1 MSEID
6 HYYEIFGLK
15 SGASE
20 QEIVWAYEVPYDQC
34 LRSDVGYLLAFLA
47 FCLLTVAPIVFA
59 NDKTTE
65 LQVKALPGIPEDLLI
80 VYGTGATHAE
90 RGRTTY
96 RISAD
101 GKATCEKRRRSGA
114 TVARQ
119 LKQYQLTKEELKLI
133 IKKVNDVHFF
143 NLKEHCSNPKIRDGS
158 SSYITLTMEKQ
169 SHSVGLL
176 NTSIHEFSE
185 IANLITTII
194 DKKKPM
200 TTSADPT
207 P

>member
-6 HYYEIFGLK
+6 HYYEVLGLK
-15 SGASE
+15 PGASG
-20 QEIVWAYEVPYDQC
+20 QEIVRAYKLRYDRC
-34 LRSDVGYLLAFLA
+34 LRSHIGYLLAFFA

-96 RISAD
+96 RVSAD
-101 GKATCEKRRRSGA
+101 GRATCEKTRRSGA
-114 TVARQ
+114 TVTRQ

-133 IKKVNDVHFF
+133 IKKMKDVHFF
-143 NLKEHCSNPKIRDGS
+143 NLKEHYSNPKIRDGS

-169 SHSVGLL
+169 SHSVGVL
-176 NTSIHEFSE
+176 NTSLHEFSE
-185 IANLITTII
+185 IADLISTII
-194 DKKKPM
+194 GKKKPIM
-200 TTSADPT
+200 TSADPT